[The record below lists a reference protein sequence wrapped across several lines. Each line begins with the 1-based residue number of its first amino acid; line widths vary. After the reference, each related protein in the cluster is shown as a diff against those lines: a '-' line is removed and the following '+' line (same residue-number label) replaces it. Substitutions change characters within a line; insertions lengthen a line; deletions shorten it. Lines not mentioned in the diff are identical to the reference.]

1 MSQTELQPWWEASE
15 PHEDVRSGELPESVF
30 AIDLGAVINNNAPP
44 VYQNPVDFFEK
55 THITQV
61 LEDLIK
67 TVIDNVGGE
76 PSGNRIQ
83 RLQTGFGGGKTHLLL
98 ALYHLLNS
106 PEEVEGI
113 EKILPIIE
121 DSAVGTV
128 PDSEV
133 AVIVGTDLDTS
144 GGRKVD
150 DLHIRTPWGELAY
163 QLGGEDAYEI
173 LETSDQERTAPGK
186 DKIVQ
191 VFQEVG
197 PSVILVDELLQYA
210 LKAKAVEIGQ
220 STLAEQTVSF
230 IDELSKAVGTID
242 DVFAVLSLQAS
253 ERYEMFGDAEAA
265 EQMLNQIESKIER
278 VDTVTRPIQKS
289 EVYNIARQRIFDKI
303 AEDEEREQIAEVYHD
318 YYRDNSSEF
327 PDRASEPGYK
337 DRLVDSY
344 PFHPEFIDTLYEQ
357 WGSMPDFQRTRG
369 VLRFL
374 AKVVSDQYQ
383 EQNDTPLIQCGQ
395 LNMGDEA
402 VRDEILDYLE
412 EGWDSVIS
420 SDIAGDDSKS
430 AQIDRQMGGIY
441 HSKRVTQSLAASL
454 FLFSQGGG
462 QQRGATLERLRF
474 GVLQPGMDTPL
485 IADAISRCEDT
496 FFYLYE
502 EDRFY
507 RFTKTP
513 NLNRVVAE
521 YETNV
526 EDEDKV
532 REIREALDEVIGG
545 SSFDIH
551 IWPSESGDVPDD
563 HDLRLAI
570 LHPEQPMDAGATDTM
585 GQVEEI
591 WENYNEEFREYRN
604 SIVFLAA
611 DAGSVSDILSA
622 ATTKAAL
629 REIKANQSLM
639 NDLSESQM
647 DNLEQ
652 RSENAEKNLPSEIR
666 NVYREA
672 AVPRDSDLKRISFD
686 ASILS
691 SDKSI
696 DGLLEQD
703 MKQKDLL
710 LSSLDPNL
718 ISSDYWDI
726 WPKEDSGDKK
736 AHLNTFQLWEHF
748 GKLTQLPMLESEKVL
763 KECIAK
769 GVDEEGILGYAGYS
783 EEDGYQDICFQET
796 FNAAD
801 VDISEDA
808 VIIRESKARQLI
820 QQEEEEKTES
830 VEETDE
836 EEPDA
841 RENEEDETEDTDI
854 EDFGSDEDEDSDEE
868 SESGGPSTGVSS
880 IEIKAKPNWENQW
893 DDTYQAAIEPLARLG
908 ADITIE
914 VTVDASSEE
923 GLDRS
928 DIERQVEEHLTQQN
942 IDFNI
947 RYKDS

>member
-1 MSQTELQPWWEASE
+1 
-15 PHEDVRSGELPESVF
+15 
-30 AIDLGAVINNNAPP
+30 
-44 VYQNPVDFFEK
+44 
-55 THITQV
+55 
-61 LEDLIK
+61 
-67 TVIDNVGGE
+67 
-76 PSGNRIQ
+76 
-83 RLQTGFGGGKTHLLL
+83 
-98 ALYHLLNS
+98 
-106 PEEVEGI
+106 
-113 EKILPIIE
+113 
-121 DSAVGTV
+121 
-128 PDSEV
+128 
-133 AVIVGTDLDTS
+133 
-144 GGRKVD
+144 
-150 DLHIRTPWGELAY
+150 
-163 QLGGEDAYEI
+163 
-173 LETSDQERTAPGK
+173 
-186 DKIVQ
+186 
-191 VFQEVG
+191 
-197 PSVILVDELLQYA
+197 
-210 LKAKAVEIGQ
+210 
-220 STLAEQTVSF
+220 
-230 IDELSKAVGTID
+230 
-242 DVFAVLSLQAS
+242 
-253 ERYEMFGDAEAA
+253 
-265 EQMLNQIESKIER
+265 
-278 VDTVTRPIQKS
+278 
-289 EVYNIARQRIFDKI
+289 
-303 AEDEEREQIAEVYHD
+303 
-318 YYRDNSSEF
+318 
-327 PDRASEPGYK
+327 
-337 DRLVDSY
+337 
-344 PFHPEFIDTLYEQ
+344 
-357 WGSMPDFQRTRG
+357 MPDFQRTRG

-402 VRDEILDYLE
+402 VRDEVLDYLE

-526 EDEDKV
+526 DDDDKV

-545 SSFDIH
+545 SSFNIH

-563 HDLRLAI
+563 HSLRLAI

-591 WENYNEEFREYRN
+591 WENYNEEFRQYRN
-604 SIVFLAA
+604 SVVFLAA
-611 DAGSVSDILSA
+611 DAGSVSDIMSA

-639 NDLSESQM
+639 NDLSDSQM
-647 DNLEQ
+647 ENLEQ

-672 AVPRDSDLKRISFD
+672 AVPKDSDLKRISFD

-696 DGLLEQD
+696 DELLEED

-726 WPKEDSGDKK
+726 WPKEESGDKK
-736 AHLNTFQLWEHF
+736 AHLNTLQLWEHF
-748 GKLTQLPMLESEKVL
+748 GQLTQLPMLESEKVL

-769 GVDEEGILGYAGYS
+769 GVDEEGILGYAEYS
-783 EEDGYQDICFQET
+783 EEDGYQNVCFQET

-820 QQEEEEKTES
+820 QQEEEEESES

-836 EEPDA
+836 ESESGDDQQ
-841 RENEEDETEDTDI
+841 EETEDAGID
-854 EDFGSDEDEDSDEE
+854 DFGSNEEEDSKKE
-868 SESGGPSTGVSS
+868 SKSGGPSTGVSS

-893 DDTYQAAIEPLARLG
+893 EDTYQAAIEPLARLG

-914 VTVDASSEE
+914 VTVDASSED

-928 DIERQVEEHLTQQN
+928 DIERQVEEHLTQEN
-942 IDFNI
+942 IEFNI
-947 RYKDS
+947 RYKNI

>member
-1 MSQTELQPWWEASE
+1 
-15 PHEDVRSGELPESVF
+15 
-30 AIDLGAVINNNAPP
+30 
-44 VYQNPVDFFEK
+44 
-55 THITQV
+55 
-61 LEDLIK
+61 
-67 TVIDNVGGE
+67 
-76 PSGNRIQ
+76 
-83 RLQTGFGGGKTHLLL
+83 
-98 ALYHLLNS
+98 
-106 PEEVEGI
+106 
-113 EKILPIIE
+113 
-121 DSAVGTV
+121 
-128 PDSEV
+128 
-133 AVIVGTDLDTS
+133 
-144 GGRKVD
+144 
-150 DLHIRTPWGELAY
+150 
-163 QLGGEDAYEI
+163 
-173 LETSDQERTAPGK
+173 
-186 DKIVQ
+186 
-191 VFQEVG
+191 
-197 PSVILVDELLQYA
+197 
-210 LKAKAVEIGQ
+210 
-220 STLAEQTVSF
+220 
-230 IDELSKAVGTID
+230 
-242 DVFAVLSLQAS
+242 
-253 ERYEMFGDAEAA
+253 
-265 EQMLNQIESKIER
+265 
-278 VDTVTRPIQKS
+278 
-289 EVYNIARQRIFDKI
+289 
-303 AEDEEREQIAEVYHD
+303 
-318 YYRDNSSEF
+318 
-327 PDRASEPGYK
+327 
-337 DRLVDSY
+337 
-344 PFHPEFIDTLYEQ
+344 
-357 WGSMPDFQRTRG
+357 MPDFQRTRG

-402 VRDEILDYLE
+402 VRDEVLDYLE

-420 SDIAGDDSKS
+420 SDIAGEDSKA

-441 HSKRVTQSLAASL
+441 HSKLVTQSLAASL

-532 REIREALDEVIGG
+532 REIREALDEVIGE
-545 SSFDIH
+545 SSFNIH

-563 HDLRLAI
+563 HNLRLAI

-591 WENYNEEFREYRN
+591 WENHNEEFRQYRN
-604 SIVFLAA
+604 SVVFLAA
-611 DAGSVSDILSA
+611 DAGSVSDIMSA

-639 NDLSESQM
+639 NDLSDSQLE
-647 DNLEQ
+647 NLEQ

-672 AVPRDSDLKRISFD
+672 AVPKDSDLKRISFD

-696 DGLLEQD
+696 DELLEED

-726 WPKEDSGDKK
+726 WPKEEDGDKK
-736 AHLNTFQLWEHF
+736 AHLNTLQLWEHF
-748 GKLTQLPMLESEKVL
+748 GQLTQLPMLESEKVL

-769 GVDEEGILGYAGYS
+769 GVDEEGIIGYGEFS
-783 EEDGYQDICFQET
+783 EEDGYQNVCFQET

-820 QQEEEEKTES
+820 QQEEEEEENKS
-830 VEETDE
+830 VEKTVE
-836 EEPDA
+836 EES
-841 RENEEDETEDTDI
+841 EEDHQDETEDTGI
-854 EDFGSDEDEDSDEE
+854 NDFSSEEDEDSEKE

-880 IEIKAKPNWENQW
+880 IEIEAKPNWENQW

-914 VTVDASSEE
+914 VKVDATSEE
-923 GLDRS
+923 GLNRS